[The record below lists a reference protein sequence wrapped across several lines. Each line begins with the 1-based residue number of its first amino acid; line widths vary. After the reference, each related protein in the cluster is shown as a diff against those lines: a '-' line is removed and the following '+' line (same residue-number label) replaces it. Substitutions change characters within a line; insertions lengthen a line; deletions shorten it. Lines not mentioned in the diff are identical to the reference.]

1 MFKTCQTNFQTE
13 VLYEQTIRCNLSL
26 PRLAE
31 VTSTLVKMAVF
42 CSVYIDWDDVDSV
55 TRRDV
60 DAATATLPTSNI
72 VMPYTEEEE
81 RWVNAQFKFVDEA
94 FRLVK

>member
-1 MFKTCQTNFQTE
+1 MYDQF
-13 VLYEQTIRCNLSL
+13 IRVSSGAPSL
-26 PRLAE
+26 DE

-42 CSVYIDWDDVDSV
+42 CSVYIDGDDVDSV

-81 RWVNAQFKFVDEA
+81 RWVNAQFKFGDEA

>member
-1 MFKTCQTNFQTE
+1 MYDQF
-13 VLYEQTIRCNLSL
+13 IRVSFGVPSL
-26 PRLAE
+26 DE

-81 RWVNAQFKFVDEA
+81 RWVHAQFKFVDEA

>member
-1 MFKTCQTNFQTE
+1 MYDQF
-13 VLYEQTIRCNLSL
+13 IRVSSGAPSL
-26 PRLAE
+26 DE

-42 CSVYIDWDDVDSV
+42 CSVHIDWDDVDSV

>member
-42 CSVYIDWDDVDSV
+42 CSLYIEWHDATDVVGYGTNTIKPIFAV
-55 TRRDV
+55 T
-60 DAATATLPTSNI
+60 
-72 VMPYTEEEE
+72 
-81 RWVNAQFKFVDEA
+81 VNAINYE
-94 FRLVK
+94 